1 MERVKA
7 VNDSGPFEKC
17 LLLIL
22 RVICVLIN
30 IRTLGDD
37 GQDRKRRFPVRF
49 LKGGK
54 LVRLVAGVGPG
65 FDNYTSWYLQ
75 QLHSPQRT
83 VPEAPSGTGIVSSCT

>member
-22 RVICVLIN
+22 HVICVLIN
-30 IRTLGDD
+30 IKTLGDD

-54 LVRLVAGVGPG
+54 HVRLVAGVGLG
-65 FDNYTSWYLQ
+65 FDSYTSWYRQ
-75 QLHSPQRT
+75 QLYSPQRN
-83 VPEAPSGTGIVSSCT
+83 VPEALSGTASISSCT